1 MITLEQFIADRQQEF
16 EGATG
21 AFSKI
26 LRDIGLGAK
35 LVSFYLRRASLAGY
49 LGELGLTNVQ
59 GESVQKLDD
68 MANRLFINLLSQNP
82 HVAAIATEEEEHF
95 IHTPSQGGK
104 YVVLLDPLDGSSNI
118 DVGVPVGTI
127 FSVYKRVTAI
137 GTPAAEKDFLQG
149 GRHQVA
155 AGYVLYGT
163 STLLFYTTGQ
173 GVHGFTLEPAAGEFL
188 LTYPLVQM
196 PAKSSYYSFND
207 NQLHEWAPGLQRYVA
222 DLHARNRA
230 ADKPQSLRYVGSLV
244 ADFHRNLL
252 KGGLFMYP
260 GTVKKPEGKLR
271 LLYEGYPMAWLVEQA
286 GGKATDG
293 IQPILDV
300 PAKKIHQRTPLFI
313 GPTEEIDRITTFL
326 RQDVP
331 VETT

>member
-1 MITLEQFIADRQQEF
+1 MVTLEQFIADRQQEF

-35 LVSFYLRRASLAGY
+35 LVSFYLRRASLAGF
-49 LGELGLTNVQ
+49 LGELGLTNIQ

-68 MANRLFINLLSQNP
+68 MANRLFIGLFSKNP
-82 HVAAIATEEEEHF
+82 HLAGIATEEEEH
-95 IHTPSQGGK
+95 IIPANPEGR
-104 YVVLLDPLDGSSNI
+104 YVILLDPLDGSSNI

-127 FSVYKRVTAI
+127 FSIYRRQSPI
-137 GTPAAEKDFLQG
+137 GSPCTEADFLQG
-149 GRHQVA
+149 GRKQVA

-173 GVHGFTLEPAAGEFL
+173 GVHGFTLEPAAGEFI
-188 LTYPLVQM
+188 LTYPQVQM
-196 PAKSSYYSFND
+196 PLKATYYSFND
-207 NQLHEWAPGLQRYVA
+207 NQLHEWSEGLQRYVA

-271 LLYEGYPMAWLVEQA
+271 LLYEGFPMAWLTEQA

-293 IQPILDV
+293 IQPLLEV
-300 PAKKIHQRTPLFI
+300 QPKKIHQRTPLFL
-313 GPTEEIDRITTFL
+313 GPAEEIDRITNFL
-326 RQDVP
+326 HSHVS
-331 VETT
+331 VETV